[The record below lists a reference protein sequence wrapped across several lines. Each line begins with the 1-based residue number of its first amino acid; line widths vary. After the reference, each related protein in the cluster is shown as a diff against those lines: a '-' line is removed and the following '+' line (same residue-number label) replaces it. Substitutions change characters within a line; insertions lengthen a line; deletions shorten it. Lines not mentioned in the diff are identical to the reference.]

1 MFKRKP
7 KRSFV
12 NEWPPGELI
21 DHAVYCVSSNPE
33 ELEVRSALVLH
44 QNLARLPENIEDLAM
59 REAQEQGIAFD
70 GFCEYVT
77 YMFGF
82 EHDDRVGLY
91 MDYDRSCLVKGVVPI
106 RTLEDAKSEADQ
118 WVGEGSIVSPFSS
131 LPGVYQLS
139 FVEYITGVEQESHP
153 SEFCWAIYSDASTGM
168 VPTRRF
174 PPAASPTEDDPNPDE
189 VSFFLMPMH
198 AIQEIFSG
206 RGW

>member
-106 RTLEDAKSEADQ
+106 RTLEDAKREADR
-118 WVGEGSIVSPFSS
+118 WVGDGSIITPFSS

-139 FVEYITGVEQESHP
+139 FVEYITGIEQESHP
-153 SEFCWAIYSDASTGM
+153 SEFCWAIDSDESTPM
-168 VPTRRF
+168 VITRRF
-174 PPAASPTEDDPNPDE
+174 PPAANPTEDDPNPDE
-189 VSFFLMPMH
+189 VLFSLLPRH
-198 AIQEIFSG
+198 AVQEIFSG